1 MSQHQDLFEN
11 AGGFT
16 LSMSHNGGPRL
27 DASVL
32 LAELPIY
39 KQEAQ
44 ALIWLSYSVLGVR
57 RDFDLRVESRRGR
70 SYGTPRVTGREGLP
84 ELRIPRP
91 QSEKPV
97 RQKNFGLKD
106 RAVVSSKLLFWR
118 RRMRPPERLN
128 DLARKTAENSV
139 VQPRLRP

>member
-1 MSQHQDLFEN
+1 MEDP
-11 AGGFT
+11 G
-16 LSMSHNGGPRL
+16 L

-70 SYGTPRVTGREGLP
+70 SYGTPPVAGREGLT

-97 RQKNFGLKD
+97 RKKIFALKIQPSFP
-106 RAVVSSKLLFWR
+106 VESFSSG
-118 RRMRPPERLN
+118 
-128 DLARKTAENSV
+128 DLAGD
-139 VQPRLRP
+139 LRSA

>member
-1 MSQHQDLFEN
+1 MED
-11 AGGFT
+11 
-16 LSMSHNGGPRL
+16 PRL

-70 SYGTPRVTGREGLP
+70 SCGTPPVAGREGLTGGTGMSP
-84 ELRIPRP
+84 
-91 QSEKPV
+91 
-97 RQKNFGLKD
+97 
-106 RAVVSSKLLFWR
+106 
-118 RRMRPPERLN
+118 
-128 DLARKTAENSV
+128 AE
-139 VQPRLRP
+139 

>member
-1 MSQHQDLFEN
+1 MED
-11 AGGFT
+11 
-16 LSMSHNGGPRL
+16 PRL

-97 RQKNFGLKD
+97 RQKYFLV
-106 RAVVSSKLLFWR
+106 RIR
-118 RRMRPPERLN
+118 RTWCVIGALTERRNGCSQVPHWKVCQLGGHSTFQQPTAWLIATIAA
-128 DLARKTAENSV
+128 LA
-139 VQPRLRP
+139 

>member
-1 MSQHQDLFEN
+1 MED
-11 AGGFT
+11 
-16 LSMSHNGGPRL
+16 PRL

-70 SYGTPRVTGREGLP
+70 SYGTPPVAAREGLT
-84 ELRIPRP
+84 ELRISRPTGSRFEIRLFPRSDEFFACP
-91 QSEKPV
+91 GRGSF
-97 RQKNFGLKD
+97 RQP
-106 RAVVSSKLLFWR
+106 SR
-118 RRMRPPERLN
+118 R
-128 DLARKTAENSV
+128 
-139 VQPRLRP
+139 